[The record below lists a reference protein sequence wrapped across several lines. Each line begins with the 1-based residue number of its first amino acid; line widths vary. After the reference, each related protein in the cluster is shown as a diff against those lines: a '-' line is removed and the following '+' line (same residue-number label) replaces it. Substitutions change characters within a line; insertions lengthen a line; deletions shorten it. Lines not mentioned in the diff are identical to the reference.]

1 MLLPLVFLLLV
12 FLLLVCLLF
21 LFLPFLFLQR
31 SFDGF
36 EANESTKDETG
47 KGESEDRNEGQCV
60 TKQSKRRYVI
70 SRPKEVGR
78 EHWKK
83 EMSRREGIREKR
95 RRLRKQQR
103 LRIMIKRKERS

>member
-1 MLLPLVFLLLV
+1 MLLPLVFLLLLLV
-12 FLLLVCLLF
+12 FLLLVLL
-21 LFLPFLFLQR
+21 LFLFLQR

-47 KGESEDRNEGQCV
+47 KGESEDRNESQRV

-78 EHWKK
+78 EHCG
-83 EMSRREGIREKR
+83 RR
-95 RRLRKQQR
+95 
-103 LRIMIKRKERS
+103 S